1 MADEIKG
8 FFNKVFKKIGEM
20 AANGIRDEING
31 LKLAIDEQSK
41 RIDENEKDRIR
52 WEILDFAN
60 SCHNGRNHTKDEF
73 IHIMSLNDKYKML
86 LKRTNDI
93 NGVFDIEYKFISELF
108 AKKLQD
114 NDFLNDGV
122 DNHD

>member
-73 IHIMSLNDKYKML
+73 LHIMALNDKYKIL
-86 LKRTNDI
+86 LDRTHDI
-93 NGVFDIEYKFISELF
+93 NGVFDIEYKYISELF
-108 AKKLQD
+108 ADKLKNNTFLD
-114 NDFLNDGV
+114 EVHNND
-122 DNHD
+122 